1 MQTSNLSEI
10 KNPEMKRLI
19 IERTGSS
26 EPNPQGLC
34 CPHCEAREVY
44 ADQQEPTNSDTWS
57 WIIRA
62 FRVDDA
68 SECRNCGQ
76 WFVC

>member
-44 ADQQEPTNSDTWS
+44 ADPQEPTNSDKWS